1 MLFPQYNS
9 NNNKN
14 NYIIIYLN
22 KSYFNKNYKNTVTS
36 RYWMLFIVFII
47 IIIKHQL
54 VKIDTLISNEGGFI
68 LQNLTFIHIIF
79 LKYIYTRFSP
89 SGKRLVIKLVQ

>member
-1 MLFPQYNS
+1 MLFPQYN

-14 NYIIIYLN
+14 NYIIICLN

-36 RYWMLFIVFII
+36 RYWMLFIVF
-47 IIIKHQL
+47 IIKHQL

-79 LKYIYTRFSP
+79 LKYI
-89 SGKRLVIKLVQ
+89 